1 MTPFFLSIFPALF
14 RHGDLSKAISQWIS
28 KAERAKRWA
37 SERAAIKA
45 EVTQAK
51 EPVDLLRMARA
62 ITRLDA
68 LDAEIDAVRGKPN
81 RRKVPR
87 LRENECVVDQPL
99 GTVAW
104 PTSRK
109 PARDRCQRIERF
121 VGPRLAEAKLVT
133 GHPSRPKHHMALV
146 IFLPV
151 KRDDTVRLHLV
162 PSQGARIR
170 RQHRIGTGVVFGVE
184 ELPRIGLWPLRVNR
198 VV

>member
-51 EPVDLLRMARA
+51 ETVDLLRMARA

-81 RRKVPR
+81 RKKVPR
-87 LRENECVVDQPL
+87 LRENPPS
-99 GTVAW
+99 G
-104 PTSRK
+104 
-109 PARDRCQRIERF
+109 
-121 VGPRLAEAKLVT
+121 RLL
-133 GHPSRPKHHMALV
+133 
-146 IFLPV
+146 
-151 KRDDTVRLHLV
+151 
-162 PSQGARIR
+162 
-170 RQHRIGTGVVFGVE
+170 
-184 ELPRIGLWPLRVNR
+184 
-198 VV
+198 